1 MHNEQYEFQTTASL
15 TKQRIE
21 ENDQS
26 ITENLI
32 FLEFKWDF
40 VELIVNYKHNT
51 YARAQRKCNIY

>member
-32 FLEFKWDF
+32 FLEFKRDF
-40 VELIVNYKHNT
+40 MQLLISYKH
-51 YARAQRKCNIY
+51 YKYVWAQRK

>member
-1 MHNEQYEFQTTASL
+1 MHNEQYEFQITTSL

-21 ENDQS
+21 ENDQF

-40 VELIVNYKHNT
+40 MELIVNYKHNK
-51 YARAQRKCNIY
+51 YV

>member
-1 MHNEQYEFQTTASL
+1 MHKEQYEFQTTASL

-21 ENDQS
+21 ENDQF

-32 FLEFKWDF
+32 FLELKWDF

-51 YARAQRKCNIY
+51 YA

>member
-1 MHNEQYEFQTTASL
+1 MHNEQYEFQITTPL

-21 ENDQS
+21 ENDQF

-40 VELIVNYKHNT
+40 VELIVNYKHNK
-51 YARAQRKCNIY
+51 YA

>member
-40 VELIVNYKHNT
+40 VELMVNYKHNT
-51 YARAQRKCNIY
+51 YA

>member
-15 TKQRIE
+15 NKQRIE

-26 ITENLI
+26 INENLI

-40 VELIVNYKHNT
+40 VELTVN
-51 YARAQRKCNIY
+51 